1 MMRAAQGVIARA
13 RVMVAPNVG
22 CKSEQEISAKVQVQ
36 KHVARRCMKAY
47 TEDGR
52 YDGAT
57 LRQGVS
63 TRARPR
69 YM

>member
-1 MMRAAQGVIARA
+1 MRR
-13 RVMVAPNVG
+13 G
-22 CKSEQEISAKVQVQ
+22 CKYEEEDCARSQVEQEISAKVQVQ

-52 YDGAT
+52 YMKRDGAT

-69 YM
+69 YEQE